1 MDQGGAVECG
11 VDTSCYVVK
20 ATIATINAV
29 TRDID
34 FWSQIQIATLVATVV
49 FGVVA
54 TIMIA
59 LQGDENRNWTRPVGI
74 IATALVTGI
83 ASLTASL
90 HVPDNIDKLIDIRRQ
105 FTALVNNF
113 EYDIQRKSE
122 DEADEVR
129 KKFADEYSLLNSERL
144 KLKGSAG
151 RLNIGQ
157 TPTPPPPNAG
167 QQ

>member
-1 MDQGGAVECG
+1 LDQGGAVECG
-11 VDTSCYVVK
+11 VDTSCYVK

-59 LQGDENRNWTRPVGI
+59 HQGDENRYWTRPVGI

-90 HVPDNIDKLIDIRRQ
+90 HVPDSIDKLIDIRRQ

-113 EYDIQRKSE
+113 EYDIQRKI
-122 DEADEVR
+122 R
-129 KKFADEYSLLNSERL
+129 R
-144 KLKGSAG
+144 
-151 RLNIGQ
+151 
-157 TPTPPPPNAG
+157 
-167 QQ
+167 